1 MATGF
6 CRRATEFLDPVAR
19 RATGLFGVRPL
30 KLQEPVAQMTKM
42 SEKKDAISEIV
53 TPWTET
59 TIQLTLTSGRGNSEM
74 NWPFLA
80 FLC

>member
-1 MATGF
+1 MPWPLDFAVGPLNFETF
-6 CRRATEFLDPVAR
+6 WSKATETPRTSGPDDQN
-19 RATGLFGVRPL
+19 VR
-30 KLQEPVAQMTKM
+30 
-42 SEKKDAISEIV
+42 KKDAISEIV

-59 TIQLTLTSGRGNSEM
+59 TIQLTLTSGQGNSEM